1 MLTMIFACDMNNAIG
16 KDGDLPWRQSTDLQH
31 FKKITLGGTIVMGRK
46 TWESLPGRLPDRR
59 HLVMTRGNREDV
71 DTITYQEVLEL
82 SKEEE
87 IFIIGG
93 GEIYTLFLPHVNKI
107 HRTIIHC
114 EVDNADTFAP
124 EINSE
129 IFKVSQSEVVPKSA
143 RDEYDM
149 TFQLLLRI

>member
-46 TWESLPGRLPDRR
+46 TWESLPGRLPERR

-82 SKEEE
+82 SKGEE

-129 IFKVSQSEVVPKSA
+129 IFKVSQSEMVPKSA